1 MRFRENQADIQFGFA
16 VILQIEVQG
25 IWITWIAAMYNN
37 QVPLRENVTRWRC
50 RSGVRFHFELFNVQ
64 AFNSPSPRNTLIQ
77 RMRPLLFQCAHL
89 GIGFI
94 LNEFA
99 ESVEEVRYGG
109 IHLLEAHFFPPGPLK
124 VYDLRIDV
132 ARVVQAN
139 MLWNSTAAT

>member
-1 MRFRENQADIQFGFA
+1 MDRRD
-16 VILQIEVQG
+16 VQQPG
-25 IWITWIAAMYNN
+25 
-37 QVPLRENVTRWRC
+37 PLRENVTRWRC

-64 AFNSPSPRNTLIQ
+64 AFNSPSPRNALIQ

-109 IHLLEAHFFPPGPLK
+109 IHLLEAHFFSARASQSITAFIRRLFSNERG
-124 VYDLRIDV
+124 VRYDFLG
-132 ARVVQAN
+132 
-139 MLWNSTAAT
+139 